1 MQNICSYPKLFVFQ
15 QNAYNSHSHY
25 SVPGIFYPP
34 PFATRYFPGEAP
46 TNNIIPASKESSRE
60 QSNTHQ
66 NGNSNNSTQV
76 NSSDNHTGYNMDDEQ
91 QYESA
96 SIIYGPGIQWP
107 PSPSPLHHA
116 TQAAIQY
123 PPYVDYYH
131 DYQNEG
137 SYFVEYC
144 ITKFHN

>member
-1 MQNICSYPKLFVFQ
+1 MPS
-15 QNAYNSHSHY
+15 
-25 SVPGIFYPP
+25 IFYPP
-34 PFATRYFPGEAP
+34 PFATRYFPGGGP
-46 TNNIIPASKESSRE
+46 PGNIIPSSKESSRD
-60 QSNTHQ
+60 QSNAQQ
-66 NGNSNNSTQV
+66 NGHSNNSTQV
-76 NSSDNHTGYNMDDEQ
+76 NSSVNYADRNIDDEQ

-123 PPYVDYYH
+123 PPYTDYYR

-137 SYFVEYC
+137 S
-144 ITKFHN
+144 